1 MPLAKIHV
9 LISHYDDQRTRSYE
23 EKKITLPSRG
33 FEIKGA

>member
-9 LISHYDDQRTRSYE
+9 LISHYDQRMRSYE
-23 EKKITLPSRG
+23 EKKITSPSRG